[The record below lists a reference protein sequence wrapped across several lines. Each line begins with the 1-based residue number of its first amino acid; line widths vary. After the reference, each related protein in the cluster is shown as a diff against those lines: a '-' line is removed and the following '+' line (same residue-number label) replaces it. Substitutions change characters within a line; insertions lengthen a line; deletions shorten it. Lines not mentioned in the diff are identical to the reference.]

1 MVLVAGQRELA
12 WLRLVNTDADSREIT
27 RFDSAKAEE
36 VLFRPTPFHDWEG
49 ISEMPGWVA
58 HNESLKLMP
67 ESPTSNV
74 LAVLMLLKL
83 ISMAQLTMHA
93 PGIVITFA
101 RRLQKQQVGDTV
113 SYISL
118 EDFLASFGGHMDE
131 GLSRLVTGNELTP
144 EGLGL
149 MPAAKQVVDAIL
161 HHAET
166 VVGTY
171 LRKSELVHCV
181 HNGAGTDA
189 DGKLWL
195 TATGTDDGK
204 LVGKLPHAVHRST
217 LHTEFRKA
225 GKDRKTWC
233 KEYNHQFRRFVTG
246 FTTGVVDANLYQTY
260 ISLSFMNYD
269 HALPAGSLQTRSTE
283 TAQAVTAGSS
293 APFGT
298 IQRRVLVDPKKSDTA
313 TGRSDLVMV
322 LEKWSNINTDAYTPS
337 TFWSVVSWCGSTQA
351 DLDTAPLLLDR
362 SEKMSAHLYNVSVTL
377 ASLLSIRVGDDGSTI
392 KDYGVN
398 KLNGMLG
405 PVVQLSNHT
414 PGHAKQVMRLV
425 SFTHEDL
432 ESAFVLLLPEVYVQ
446 YAVDYYNYDYRR
458 NASASSPMIATEG
471 FVALPD
477 EAAVPLYLPNLSEAE
492 ISMLRSDLGTRVWA
506 LPKKRSEKTIATFTA
521 ADYSA
526 IEAMRVSSGPLKET
540 VIPGYTIMHTRQTD
554 RDSIAG
560 IQIGLTHVPGFARMT
575 IDTDLTSLHAIYR
588 VVAQK

>member
-1 MVLVAGQRELA
+1 MRQSREIALKAAGHGNVVSYAFLGNATPDVHAADSDNAGEGSMKRIVQYARQGISLSQEIYISPDDVVLVAGQRELA

-67 ESPTSNV
+67 ESPTPNM
-74 LAVLMLLKL
+74 LAVLMMLKL

-93 PGIVITFA
+93 PGIVIAFA
-101 RRLQKQQVGDTV
+101 RRLQKQQAGDAV

-131 GLSRLVTGNELTP
+131 GLSKLVTGNELTP

-181 HNGAGTDA
+181 HNGAGAEA

-204 LVGKLPHAVHRST
+204 LVGRLPHAVNRTT

-246 FTTGVVDANLYQTY
+246 FTTGVVDANLYHAY
-260 ISLSFMNYD
+260 ISLSFMSYG
-269 HALPAGSLQTRSTE
+269 HALPAGSLQTKSTE

-298 IQRRVLVDPKKSDTA
+298 IQRRVLVDPKKSDTS

-362 SEKMSAHLYNVSVTL
+362 SEKMSHTSTTS
-377 ASLLSIRVGDDGSTI
+377 ASLSRPCFPSALETMEAPSRTTELTSST
-392 KDYGVN
+392 
-398 KLNGMLG
+398 
-405 PVVQLSNHT
+405 
-414 PGHAKQVMRLV
+414 AC
-425 SFTHEDL
+425 
-432 ESAFVLLLPEVYVQ
+432 
-446 YAVDYYNYDYRR
+446 
-458 NASASSPMIATEG
+458 
-471 FVALPD
+471 
-477 EAAVPLYLPNLSEAE
+477 
-492 ISMLRSDLGTRVWA
+492 
-506 LPKKRSEKTIATFTA
+506 
-521 ADYSA
+521 
-526 IEAMRVSSGPLKET
+526 SGPLCSCPATLRAMPSKSCASSRSPT
-540 VIPGYTIMHTRQTD
+540 RTSSRPLCCCSQRSTSSTSSITTTTTIAATR
-554 RDSIAG
+554 
-560 IQIGLTHVPGFARMT
+560 
-575 IDTDLTSLHAIYR
+575 LHPLP
-588 VVAQK
+588 